1 MDTPFTIV
9 VPDGD
14 LLVRVCGTN
23 DSNLRLIE
31 RHLGVP
37 VLTKGNELS
46 IPATDALVQEKFRHI
61 IDRIADEVHAGGE
74 AGPDLLQSIFN
85 VNAALPGATEGNAS
99 ASASAIVIPGAK
111 RRVYPKTPNQAAL
124 MNAFMRCELVF
135 CTGPAGTGKTYLA
148 IAYAL
153 QLVVSRKYDALV
165 LTRPVVEAGES
176 LGFLPGDLEQKI
188 NPYLRPLYDAIS
200 SLLGREVLHKLTE
213 SGIIEIAPLAYM
225 RGRTLNNCVILLDE
239 AQNTTCEQMKMF
251 LTRVGEGSKVIV
263 TGDTTQIDLPKRT
276 RSGLLEALEVLRPI
290 EEIAMIQM
298 DASDVVRSPL
308 VRKIVQAYEESLVLS
323 SI

>member
-1 MDTPFTIV
+1 VETPYTIV

-14 LLVRVCGTN
+14 LLLRVCGTN

-37 VLTKGNELS
+37 VFMRGNEIS
-46 IPATDALVQEKFRHI
+46 IAATDADVQRQFQRI
-61 IDRIADEVHAGGE
+61 IDRVAEEIHAGGE
-74 AGPDLLQSIFN
+74 PGPDLLQSIFN
-85 VNAALPGATEGNAS
+85 VPETDDANARGQSAPPG
-99 ASASAIVIPGAK
+99 AIVIPGGFK
-111 RRVYPKTPNQAAL
+111 RVYPKTPNQAAL
-124 MNAFMRCELVF
+124 VRALNKRDLVF

-153 QLVVSRKYDALV
+153 QLVVSRKKDALI

-188 NPYLRPLYDAIS
+188 NPYLRPLYDAIAA
-200 SLLGREVLHKLTE
+200 LLGREMLRKLTE
-213 SGIIEIAPLAYM
+213 SGLIEIAPLAYM
-225 RGRTLNNCVILLDE
+225 RGRTLHNSVILLDE

-263 TGDTTQIDLPKRT
+263 TGDTTQSDLPRRT
-276 RSGLLEALEVLRPI
+276 QSGLIQALSVLKSI

-308 VRKIVQAYEESLVLS
+308 VKKIVEAYETYAEA
-323 SI
+323 